1 MRRHPEFL
9 QGMRDTGSLA
19 VGIGAWGLMTGVAM
33 VQSGM
38 SVFESAAMTLLVF
51 AGSAQLAAIPL
62 IVVGA
67 PTWVIVATAFC
78 VNLRFVVFSL
88 HLRAYLM
95 HLPRWQRLVHGY
107 LTADMGYVLL
117 TNRFPHSGSN
127 DAERD
132 ARLAYLAGSNG
143 LVWAAWMALSLA
155 GVALANFIPLAWGL
169 GFAGVLALIGV
180 LLSMAINRLRI
191 LAIAIAGGTAVA
203 AYALPFNLN
212 VVVAIGTSVLL
223 CYWVDQRYGVSPLLA
238 SKADQELV
246 RK

>member
-1 MRRHPEFL
+1 
-9 QGMRDTGSLA
+9 
-19 VGIGAWGLMTGVAM
+19 M

-38 SVFESAAMTLLVF
+38 SPLEAVAMTLLVF

-67 PTWVIVATAFC
+67 PAWVIVATAFC

-95 HLPRWQRLVHGY
+95 HLPRLRRMVYGY

-117 TNRFPHSGSN
+117 TNRFPQPGSN

-132 ARLAYLAGSNG
+132 ARLAYLAGSDF
-143 LVWAAWMALSLA
+143 LAWAAWMGLSLV

-180 LLSMAINRLRI
+180 LLSMATNRLRI
-191 LAIAIAGGTAVA
+191 LAIVIAGGTAVA

-223 CYWVDQRYGVSPLLA
+223 CYWVDHRYGVSPLLA
-238 SKADQELV
+238 NKV
-246 RK
+246 H

>member
-1 MRRHPEFL
+1 
-9 QGMRDTGSLA
+9 MRDTASLA

-38 SVFESAAMTLLVF
+38 SAFEAVAMTLLVF

-62 IVVGA
+62 LVVGA
-67 PTWVIVATAFC
+67 PAWVIVTTAFC

-117 TNRFPHSGSN
+117 TNRFPQPGSS
-127 DAERD
+127 AEERE
-132 ARLAYLAGSNG
+132 ARVAYLAGTDF
-143 LVWAAWMALSLA
+143 LAWASWMGLSLA

-180 LLSMAINRLRI
+180 LLSMATSRLRI
-191 LAIAIAGGTAVA
+191 LAIGIAGATAVA
-203 AYALPFNLN
+203 AYAMPFNLN

-223 CYWVDQRYGVSPLLA
+223 CYWIDQRYGVSAVPRQA
-238 SKADQELV
+238 H
-246 RK
+246 